1 MYISIDKAL
10 KNLKNVL
17 NMDIK
22 VQPKNL
28 PQLDTDIQGKY
39 FSGMNNIANILKP
52 KFIKIETSFQTPVK
66 GIASRELNKEA
77 NKMVTEMLQR
87 FKGRSFN
94 IDAFDAFVV
103 RYEDK
108 EGNEE
113 IFNLLN
119 SKRELILNV
128 DLKQITKSKDWYS
141 LVEEDFSTFISTL

>member
-1 MYISIDKAL
+1 
-10 KNLKNVL
+10 
-17 NMDIK
+17 
-22 VQPKNL
+22 
-28 PQLDTDIQGKY
+28 
-39 FSGMNNIANILKP
+39 
-52 KFIKIETSFQTPVK
+52 
-66 GIASRELNKEA
+66 
-77 NKMVTEMLQR
+77 MVTEMLQR